1 MMDGLEQSLD
11 KMDSILDLKADKTTW
26 KKLKNI
32 GDALIDSKFLKFIEN
47 SNSVFENTI
56 RLATFKTLVDRG
68 FSDARAAQAA
78 RNVTVNFSKGGQNKT
93 FLNSWYLFYNASIQ
107 GSFAL
112 STSGGKK

>member
-1 MMDGLEQSLD
+1 M
-11 KMDSILDLKADKTTW
+11 
-26 KKLKNI
+26 
-32 GDALIDSKFLKFIEN
+32 FI
-47 SNSVFENTI
+47 ENTI

-112 STSGGKK
+112 LQAAVRSKKVRKIYTGLLVAGFLQDQMLAAFSEDDEDGQKIYDKIPIMF